1 MIFDGNRVL
10 LGKYMAYLTDEVGLR
25 DWSIALSDDPC
36 EDELAGTC
44 HPIRGRRVASIAL
57 NSAWMDADPCDLR
70 ETIVHELLHCHTEP
84 ITYPLASMRDVVGS
98 VLHDHLETTQSM
110 ALEFAVDAIASSFA
124 RCLML
129 PHEWLAVATARGE
142 VA

>member
-10 LGKYMAYLTDEVGLR
+10 LGKYMAYLAEEVGLR
-25 DWSIALSDDPC
+25 DWSISLSDDPC
-36 EDELAGTC
+36 DDVLAGTC
-44 HPIRGRRVASIAL
+44 QPIRGRRVACIAL

-84 ITYPLASMRDVVGS
+84 ITYPLASLRDLVGS
-98 VLHDHLETTQSM
+98 VIHDHLETTQSM

-124 RCLML
+124 RRLMM
-129 PHEWLAVATARGE
+129 PDAWLATVKTPQEAA
-142 VA
+142 